1 MTLTRRPSERSITPW
16 RDVVDWMFRS
26 PWAPVFDGDG
36 LSSAAMAVDLRETDD
51 AFIVE
56 AELPGI
62 KPEDTEL
69 TLDGRTLTIRGRYG
83 ETREEGGKGERYL
96 LRERRAGEMARSI
109 VLPAAVDPDKVTSM
123 FEQGELKISLP
134 KAAEGR
140 ARRIPIGS
148 GASGTGRIGST
159 G

>member
-1 MTLTRRPSERSITPW
+1 MTLTRRPPERSITPW

-26 PWAPVFDGDG
+26 PWAVLDADG

-51 AFIVE
+51 EFVVE

-96 LRERRAGEMARSI
+96 LRERRVGEMARSI
-109 VLPAAVDPDKVTSM
+109 LLPAAVDADKVTST
-123 FEQGELKISLP
+123 FDQGELRITLP
-134 KAAEGR
+134 KAAESR

-148 GASGTGRIGST
+148 GASGTKRIGPT